1 MILDRDK
8 LFETGYLSFNLKDLD
23 EELFDDIQS
32 HFTNDTL
39 RKFIN
44 HYRFDATIPSKAL
57 PYMFE
62 ELIEKN
68 FNLDDI
74 RVESNVHNEKLTK
87 FRGNF
92 QGKLDELIK
101 LDKYLSEYPWIKDGQ
116 QWFHGPLDLWDK
128 TTKQELIGSLY
139 NSTVKELYKDY
150 IKNTEDYSDDYN
162 GYGGNILRSVDVSMY
177 LQDGYI
183 TPHEDGY
190 DEGRLCVMLMYMN
203 EDYDHG
209 YGGEIIV
216 NGELTVEPREGNI
229 VILDFLHNNIE
240 HEVLPII
247 KNGFERF
254 AFIKFFYE

>member
-1 MILDRDK
+1 MILDKDK
-8 LFETGYLSFNLKDLD
+8 LFEQGYLTFNLQDLD

-32 HFTNDTL
+32 QFSDDYL
-39 RKFIN
+39 RKSIN
-44 HYRFDATIPSKAL
+44 HFRFDATIPSKAL

-62 ELIEKN
+62 ELIQKN
-68 FNLDDI
+68 FNLD
-74 RVESNVHNEKLTK
+74 EYNTQLNVHDKKLTK
-87 FRGNF
+87 FRSNF
-92 QGKLDELIK
+92 QGELSELKKLDE
-101 LDKYLSEYPWIKDGQ
+101 YLSEYPWIKDGQ
-116 QWFHGPLDLWDK
+116 QWYHGVLDLYDK

-139 NSTVKELYKDY
+139 NTTIKKLYKDY
-150 IKNTEDYSDDYN
+150 IKNSENYSDDYN
-162 GYGGNILRSVDVSMY
+162 GPNNIIKGTDVTMY

-203 EDYDHG
+203 EDYDYG

-216 NGELTVEPREGNI
+216 NGELTVEPKEGNI

>member
-1 MILDRDK
+1 MILDKDK

-32 HFTNDTL
+32 QFTNDTL
-39 RKFIN
+39 KKFIN
-44 HYRFDATIPSKAL
+44 NYRFDQRYHPKDL

-68 FNLDDI
+68 FNLDSI
-74 RVESNVHNEKLTK
+74 QIQSNVHEKTQTK

-92 QGKLDELIK
+92 QGKLSELKK
-101 LDKYLSEYPWIKDGQ
+101 LDEYLSEYPWIKDGQ
-116 QWFHGPLDLWDK
+116 QWFHGPLDIYGQK
-128 TTKQELIGSLY
+128 TFKQELIGSLY
-139 NSTVKELYKDY
+139 NTTIKKLYKDY

-162 GYGGNILRSVDVSMY
+162 GPNNILRSTDVTMY

-203 EDYDHG
+203 EDYDYG

-216 NGELTVEPREGNI
+216 NGELTVEPKEGNI

-254 AFIKFFYE
+254 AL

>member
-1 MILDRDK
+1 MILDKDK

-32 HFTNDTL
+32 QFTNDTL
-39 RKFIN
+39 KKFIN
-44 HYRFDATIPSKAL
+44 NYRFDATIPSKAL

-68 FNLDDI
+68 FNLDSI
-74 RVESNVHNEKLTK
+74 QIQSNVHEKTQTK

-92 QGKLDELIK
+92 QGKLSELKK
-101 LDKYLSEYPWIKDGQ
+101 LDEYLSEYTWIKDGQ
-116 QWFHGPLDLWDK
+116 QWFHGPLDIYGK
-128 TTKQELIGSLY
+128 TAKQELIGSLY
-139 NSTVKELYKDY
+139 NTTIKKLYKDY

-162 GYGGNILRSVDVSMY
+162 GPNNIIRSTDVTMY

-203 EDYDHG
+203 EDYDYG

-216 NGELTVEPREGNI
+216 NGELTVEPKEGNI

>member
-1 MILDRDK
+1 MILDKDK
-8 LFETGYLSFNLKDLD
+8 LFETGYLSFDLKDLD

-32 HFTNDTL
+32 QFTNDTL
-39 RKFIN
+39 KKFIN
-44 HYRFDATIPSKAL
+44 HFRFDATIPSKAL

-62 ELIEKN
+62 ELIQKN
-68 FNLDDI
+68 FNLD
-74 RVESNVHNEKLTK
+74 EYNTQLNVHDKKLTK
-87 FRGNF
+87 FRSNF
-92 QGKLDELIK
+92 QGELSELKKLDE
-101 LDKYLSEYPWIKDGQ
+101 YLSEYPWIKDGQ
-116 QWFHGPLDLWDK
+116 QWYHGVLDLYDK

-139 NSTVKELYKDY
+139 NTTIKKLYKDY
-150 IKNTEDYSDDYN
+150 IKNSENYSDDYN
-162 GYGGNILRSVDVSMY
+162 GPNNIIKGTDVTMY

-203 EDYDHG
+203 EDYDYG

-216 NGELTVEPREGNI
+216 NGELTVEPKEGNI